1 MKKVFL
7 TTCLLLIINLGFAQT
22 DSTNVVSYL
31 TPNYDHI
38 KRVMNDKQSPQ
49 YLPKLAKMVEDA
61 DTSITIEDL
70 IVLYYGQ
77 ALKDSYD
84 PYGQVEQLAKI
95 RKILKQKDISKKDAD
110 KILSLCDDIIKDNPA
125 EPRAYW
131 YRYIGYNILVKYH
144 NGDTS
149 LIDKADTQLR
159 MILAAIQS
167 TGNGAS
173 METAMHVTHTAQEY
187 FLLNLFDF
195 EFDGQALVYD
205 KQGHAYDQ
213 MNVKENP
220 YGIESLYFN
229 VDAIIRTWSRVLNDE
244 PKLSDKPV
252 SEITV
257 DLGTKF
263 VLEMVKTSKKKST
276 FKIVSVEKVGDTIL
290 KNDPAL
296 FPDDI
301 PENQIIGY
309 FCQTAFLSAG
319 DGAHPCLIT
328 KKGNAAINFQMET
341 EIEYSHSGEFQ
352 STSNNG
358 IIGTV
363 KGIEM
368 WSGPL
373 SRIRISNIRVMK

>member
-1 MKKVFL
+1 MKKVVL
-7 TTCLLLIINLGFAQT
+7 AACMLLLGSLGFAQT
-22 DSTNVVSYL
+22 DSTEVVSYL

-38 KRVMNDKQSPQ
+38 RRVMNDKQSPQ

-61 DTSITIEDL
+61 DTAITIEDL

-84 PYGQVEQLAKI
+84 PYKDVEEVTEI
-95 RKILKQKDISKKDAD
+95 RQILSKKDYS
-110 KILSLCDDIIKDNPA
+110 KKNVERILSLCNDIIKSDPA

-131 YRYIGYNILVKYH
+131 YRYIAYQLLAKYH
-144 NGDTS
+144 NGDTAMVEKS
-149 LIDKADTQLR
+149 DTQLD
-159 MILAAIQS
+159 MILAAMRS

-173 METAMHVTHTAQEY
+173 METAIHVTQTAHEY
-187 FLLNLFDF
+187 FLLSLYDFDF
-195 EFDGQALVYD
+195 AGQALVYD
-205 KQGHAYDQ
+205 KQGHAYDK
-213 MNVKENP
+213 MDVKENP
-220 YGIESLYFN
+220 YGLEALYFN
-229 VDAIIRTWSRVLNDE
+229 IDAIIRHWDKMMDE
-244 PKLSDKPV
+244 PVQSDKPV
-252 SEITV
+252 SELTV

-263 VLEMVKTSKKKST
+263 VLEMVKTNKKKST

-290 KNDPAL
+290 QNDPAL

-309 FCQTAFLSAG
+309 FCMTAFQSAG

-328 KKGNAAINFQMET
+328 KKGNAAINFQMDT
-341 EIEYSHSGEFQ
+341 EIEYSHSGEFR
-352 STSNNG
+352 STSNYG
-358 IIGTV
+358 ILGTAQ
-363 KGIEM
+363 GIEM

>member
-84 PYGQVEQLAKI
+84 PYKDVEEVTEI
-95 RKILKQKDISKKDAD
+95 RQILSKKDYS
-110 KILSLCDDIIKDNPA
+110 KKNVERILSLCNDIIKSDPA

-131 YRYIGYNILVKYH
+131 YRYIAYQLLAKYH
-144 NGDTS
+144 NGDTAMVKKS
-149 LIDKADTQLR
+149 DTQLD
-159 MILAAIQS
+159 MILAAMRS
-167 TGNGAS
+167 TGDGAS
-173 METAMHVTHTAQEY
+173 METAIHVTQTAHEY
-187 FLLNLFDF
+187 FLLSLYDFDF
-195 EFDGQALVYD
+195 TGQALVYD

-229 VDAIIRTWSRVLNDE
+229 VDAIIRSWSRVLNDE

-328 KKGNAAINFQMET
+328 KKGSAAINFQMET